1 MADVDVLSSISPSV
15 YMAITSLRGY
25 NACGNLGEVL
35 LANERCVC
43 VMLMRRQPIL
53 STTVGFDAEE
63 ISTEVLP
70 YVYTTCPNGD
80 WDKNVRVRRMNW
92 SELLQDC
99 SANIPNYYYNSDNPL
114 NHLSQQFGVTLTG
127 NIAFIPFS

>member
-1 MADVDVLSSISPSV
+1 MADVDAIPSISPSV
-15 YMAITSLRGY
+15 YMAITSLRAFDG
-25 NACGNLGEVL
+25 CGDVGEVL
-35 LANERCVC
+35 LVDERYVC
-43 VMLMRRQPIL
+43 VVLIKRQLIL

-70 YVYTTCPNGD
+70 YAYTICPNGAPY
-80 WDKNVRVRRMNW
+80 KHYRFRRMDW

-99 SANIPNYYYNSDNPL
+99 SANIPNYYYNSDDPD
-114 NHLSQQFGVTLTG
+114 NHLYQQLGITLSG

>member
-1 MADVDVLSSISPSV
+1 MTDVDALLSISPSV
-15 YMAITSLRGY
+15 YIAITGLRAY
-25 NACGNLGEVL
+25 NRCGNLGEVL
-35 LANERCVC
+35 LVDERCVC
-43 VMLMRRQPIL
+43 VVLTKRQPIL

-70 YVYTTCPNGD
+70 YVYTICPNGD
-80 WDKNVRVRRMNW
+80 SYKNLRVRRMNW

-99 SANIPNYYYNSDNPL
+99 SANIPNYYYNSADPFNVL
-114 NHLSQQFGVTLTG
+114 YQQLGATLSG